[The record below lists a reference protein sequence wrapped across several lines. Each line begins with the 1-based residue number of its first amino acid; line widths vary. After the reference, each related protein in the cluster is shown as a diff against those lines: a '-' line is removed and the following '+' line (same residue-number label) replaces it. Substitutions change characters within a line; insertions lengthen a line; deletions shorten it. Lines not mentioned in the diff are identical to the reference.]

1 MGDQAAVGTE
11 HADGISDEQQAD
23 DLRCHH
29 PRRVARPSSLLIV
42 ISPGN
47 KVLVPHGVVS
57 ALVIFV
63 HHCVLYA
70 FQHAEHVLSYA
81 ARAAPAAG
89 AADARCIVKVG

>member
-63 HHCVLYA
+63 HLQWPQMQQTVKISKAGGSECTI
-70 FQHAEHVLSYA
+70 QTKGK
-81 ARAAPAAG
+81 RAA
-89 AADARCIVKVG
+89 